1 MSSESL
7 NINMN
12 EESKLWA
19 IAGMGLSLVAL
30 GAYTAYSAFQRQG
43 HALEVLQQQSLAQEE
58 KLRKEAEEKEKKMQ
72 AEKDRAEEEARKT
85 KEPDMTQTIT
95 AMVQL
100 QMMKMIGATNKDDE
114 LHT

>member
-1 MSSESL
+1 
-7 NINMN
+7 
-12 EESKLWA
+12 
-19 IAGMGLSLVAL
+19 
-30 GAYTAYSAFQRQG
+30 
-43 HALEVLQQQSLAQEE
+43 
-58 KLRKEAEEKEKKMQ
+58 MQ